1 MMKERQTNSL
11 LLLRTFVN
19 VFCEELGST
28 GRDWEKWGT
37 EVFEELEKTRYE
49 ILGGNLRVTL
59 ATLLFK

>member
-28 GRDWEKWGT
+28 GEDWEKWGT